1 MSHDDIFCG
10 ECGFVSRAI
19 TQAFNGTIFT
29 AATRRIDLGADRAQP
44 AAVAPEPKP
53 APEQAPAR
61 GRANWWAEVV
71 AAQPEPVID
80 VEARMPARP
89 SQARQFQAQPSQA
102 PAAPAAEVPAVPDAA
117 AAHDDIEAT
126 RIVRRASGDR
136 FVLQFSTGESFTVHG
151 TGLVGR
157 NPKPEPGEYFDQLVR
172 VLDTGKSVSKTHLEF
187 GQEAGAFWVNDRFS
201 GNGTVLREP
210 ETSARRAEAGRRY
223 RIVRGTRVDIGEQFF
238 VVS

>member
-1 MSHDDIFCG
+1 M
-10 ECGFVSRAI
+10 
-19 TQAFNGTIFT
+19 
-29 AATRRIDLGADRAQP
+29 
-44 AAVAPEPKP
+44 
-53 APEQAPAR
+53 
-61 GRANWWAEVV
+61 
-71 AAQPEPVID
+71 
-80 VEARMPARP
+80 
-89 SQARQFQAQPSQA
+89 
-102 PAAPAAEVPAVPDAA
+102 VPD

-151 TGLVGR
+151 TGLIGR

>member
-1 MSHDDIFCG
+1 
-10 ECGFVSRAI
+10 
-19 TQAFNGTIFT
+19 
-29 AATRRIDLGADRAQP
+29 
-44 AAVAPEPKP
+44 
-53 APEQAPAR
+53 
-61 GRANWWAEVV
+61 
-71 AAQPEPVID
+71 
-80 VEARMPARP
+80 MPARP